1 MSRRVVVTG
10 MGLVT
15 PLGVGRKAFAS
26 KLFGGDCGIRAIE
39 AFDTTPFKSHLGG
52 EVGNFSPVAFIAPR
66 TLRRMDRLSQMV
78 TASAC
83 MTIDD
88 AGIDL
93 ADADRN
99 RLGIVIGTAFG
110 ATDVATQF
118 AGTLFTEGPR
128 RVNPIL
134 VPNTVMNAPAG
145 HAAIELGLRGINTT
159 LNHREA
165 SAETAIAYAAGQIRQ
180 RRADVLLAGG
190 GDILSPFFFT
200 MLERFKALSPQD
212 RHAEGARPFDRHRN
226 GPVAGEGTGLLCLES
241 LESAHS
247 RGATIY
253 CEIAGWGMS
262 GSPAPAN
269 DWPEDPA
276 GPVMAMQKAMAMAG
290 VCPADIDTVS
300 AAASGGVKSDRLEAR
315 ALAQVFNGNKPAA
328 VTAIKGA
335 IGENFASGGIR
346 AAAMALS
353 IHNDMVPPTLGLTT
367 PILALDVVKRAA
379 RKMPVRYGL
388 VNACAS
394 GGTFVTLILGKMVP
408 PETDSKRS

>member
-15 PLGVGRKAFAS
+15 PLGIGRKAFS
-26 KLFGGDCGIRAIE
+26 DRLFNGGCGIGPIE
-39 AFDTTPFKSHLGG
+39 GFDTTPFKSHLGG
-52 EVGNFSPVAFIAPR
+52 EVGDFSPVDFIAPR

-93 ADADRN
+93 ASANRK
-99 RLGIVIGTAFG
+99 RLGIVMGTAFG

-128 RVNPIL
+128 WVNPIL

-180 RRADVLLAGG
+180 GRADALLAGG

-226 GPVAGEGTGLLCLES
+226 GPVAGEGTGLLYLES
-241 LESAHS
+241 LDSARS
-247 RGATIY
+247 RGTTIY

-269 DWPEDPA
+269 DWPDDPA

-290 VCPADIDTVS
+290 VRPADIDTVS

-315 ALAQVFNGNKPAA
+315 ALEQVFKDTKPPA

-353 IHNDMVPPTLGLTT
+353 IHEGIVPPTLGLAF
-367 PILALDVVKRAA
+367 PISELDIVKASGRE
-379 RKMPVRYGL
+379 MTVNHGL

-394 GGTFVTLILGKMVP
+394 GGTFVSLLFSGPV
-408 PETDSKRS
+408 